1 MACLRFGFSTKVRKL
16 MKNEELRMK
25 NFCGNGGQRAHN
37 EGEGGVERLA
47 GWRWYAWSVGVK
59 GWWGGDAM
67 PGNGY

>member
-1 MACLRFGFSTKVRKL
+1 

-47 GWRWYAWSVGVK
+47 GWRWYAWSVVILHYQ
-59 GWWGGDAM
+59 GGDSKAKKES
-67 PGNGY
+67 PPAKGQTGTPFIGYT